1 MNKTTSKTIT
11 KIGNKT
17 AGTICL
23 CLALIIAP
31 TSLVFAQ
38 LSQQAKCVKYKNKL
52 ENIQSKQRQPNNVK
66 RSNKL
71 KEQAL
76 NAFKKWRKC
85 QQGKLKPR

>member
-1 MNKTTSKTIT
+1 MNKTIDKTIDKT
-11 KIGNKT
+11 IGS
-17 AGTICL
+17 L
-23 CLALIIAP
+23 CLSLALLVAS
-31 TSLVFAQ
+31 TSPVLAQ
-38 LSQQAKCVKYKNKL
+38 PSKQAKCAKYKTKL
-52 ENIQSKQRQPNNVK
+52 ENIQSKQRQPNSVK